1 MSYKIKFEKK
11 AEKQLMKIDATQRRM
26 IIDWISKNL
35 DQTSD
40 PKKLGKPLKGRLSE
54 YWRYRIGNY
63 RLIVDIKD
71 NEFIII
77 VVQVAHRQNV
87 YKR

>member
-1 MSYKIKFEKK
+1 MPYKIKFEKN

-40 PKKLGKPLKGRLSE
+40 PRRLGKALKGRLSE

-63 RLIVDIKD
+63 RLIVEIKD
-71 NEFIII
+71 YNFIII
-77 VVQVAHRQNV
+77 VVQVAHRQDI
-87 YKR
+87 YKG